1 MKFSVRFNND
11 LSAKRF
17 THLAALAEEAGFDQ
31 IWVSNDLFWHS
42 ATVLVAAAARL
53 TSRIALGVG
62 VFNPVTMH
70 AAEIA
75 MVATSLQEVSDGRFI
90 LGLGAGADQFLS
102 WARLAADPPLR
113 RTERAIREVRAL
125 LTGAAPD
132 GWRPEGRLR
141 TGSAAVPIYVGAM
154 GPRMLQLAGR
164 LADGALPLLFPP
176 AHYRLAAA
184 QIAEGSRQA
193 SRDPQSLD
201 VAACIWCSVDLD
213 PAKARRALAA
223 KIAYYGASFSPYLL
237 ERASLTPADFEPI
250 QRALSGR
257 DPERATD
264 LVTPAMLS
272 LGVAG
277 DVDEVSEACA
287 SLIDAGAR
295 HISFGP
301 PLGPD
306 PERAL
311 MALGASVLPA
321 VKAAQQVDEASGPI
335 SP

>member
-1 MKFSVRFNND
+1 LKFSVRFNND
-11 LSAKRF
+11 LPAKRF
-17 THLAALAEEAGFDQ
+17 THIAALAEESGFDQ
-31 IWVSNDLFWHS
+31 IWVSNDLFWQS
-42 ATVLVAAAARL
+42 ATVLVAAAARV

-75 MVATSLQEVSDGRFI
+75 MAAASLQDISGGRFY
-90 LGLGAGADQFLS
+90 LGLGAGADEFLN
-102 WARLAADPPLR
+102 WAGLAPDPPLQ

-125 LTGAAPD
+125 VSGGVPD

-141 TGSAAVPIYVGAM
+141 MGSSPLPIYVGAM
-154 GPRMLQLAGR
+154 GPRMLRLAGR

-176 AHYRLAAA
+176 GHYPVAAA
-184 QIAEGSRQA
+184 QIAEGARQA
-193 SRDPQSLD
+193 SRDPESLD
-201 VAACIWCSVDLD
+201 VAACIWCSVDD
-213 PAKARRALAA
+213 DAAKARRALAA

-237 ERASLTPADFEPI
+237 ERASLTVADFEPI
-250 QRALSGR
+250 QRALSSR

-264 LVTPAMLS
+264 LVTREMLS

-277 DVDEVSEACA
+277 DVDDVSEACA
-287 SLIDAGAR
+287 GLVAAGAR

-311 MALGASVLPA
+311 TALGSRVLPTL
-321 VKAAQQVDEASGPI
+321 KAAQ
-335 SP
+335 